1 VTSACHAA
9 QKAAFEIVE
18 IEQQVLALSEAE
30 AKQHLDPASLLDG
43 LQDGFRRLE
52 LGEIHSPPRPEITV
66 PIGAG
71 VQAREHLEFL
81 PLVRGLD
88 HINVCSL
95 HLDDARKLAR
105 RSPLATASGDIE
117 AAVRESDIVCL
128 ATHSAMPV
136 IPPDWVK
143 PGTANLLPG
152 RLAATRTGLS
162 PASDDEL
169 ADQSSITHMINTNL
183 SGHTG
188 DAR

>member
-18 IEQQVLALSEAE
+18 IEQQVLALSGVEV
-30 AKQHLDPASLLDG
+30 KQHLDPASLLDG

-52 LGEIHSPPRPEITV
+52 LGEIQSPPRPEITV
-66 PIGAG
+66 PGKGFSLPMAAWAPGMQICVKVVNVFEGNLGIG
-71 VQAREHLEFL
+71 L
-81 PLVRGLD
+81 PN
-88 HINVCSL
+88 H
-95 HLDDARKLAR
+95 
-105 RSPLATASGDIE
+105 
-117 AAVRESDIVCL
+117 L

-136 IPPDWVK
+136 IAPDWVR
-143 PGTANLLPG
+143 PGTASLLPG
-152 RLAATRTGLS
+152 PLSATRTGLS
-162 PASDDEL
+162 RASDDEL